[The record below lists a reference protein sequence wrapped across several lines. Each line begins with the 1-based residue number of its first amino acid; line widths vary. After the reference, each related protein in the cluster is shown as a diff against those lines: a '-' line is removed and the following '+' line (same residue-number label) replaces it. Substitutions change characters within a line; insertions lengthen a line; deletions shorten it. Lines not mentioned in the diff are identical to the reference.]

1 MFSKGPG
8 PKVLKTI
15 SENGGE
21 VSRVVLQSKHGD
33 IVKRVLS
40 HMKKEGLVESSANGL
55 RWTLTRKGKC
65 LIGSGNGTEDQD
77 EFCECCECTPCDCG
91 WGN

>member
-1 MFSKGPG
+1 MFNKGPG

-21 VSRVVLQSKHGD
+21 VSRVLLQSKHGD
-33 IVKRVLS
+33 IVKRILS
-40 HMKKEGLVESSANGL
+40 HMKKEGLVESSSNGL
-55 RWTLTRKGKC
+55 RWLLTQKGKC
-65 LIGSGNGTEDQD
+65 LVVPTPSSEDQD
-77 EFCECCECTPCDCG
+77 GFCECCECNPCDCG